1 MIEKLL
7 ILTPVKHIPRVFER
21 LSTLSYDIIYQPD
34 TEVDQLVEDNQVKII
49 FTNPN
54 KLKFRLDK
62 KVLERFPMLE
72 MIVTASTGTVH
83 IDATYCDNKNIKIIS
98 IKNERA
104 VLDTISATAELA
116 FLKTLAACRN
126 YVKCVNDARNSENWD
141 YEPYIGRQVSSQ
153 KIGVVGYGRL
163 GTMYSAYACAMGAD
177 VYIFEKNPTVKVPQE
192 FSKLHKIDHL
202 FETCSIISLHVHSH
216 GNENIINSTLLD
228 SAKDNLI
235 LINTSRGEIVDE
247 DAMVEFLNHNPK
259 AIYGTDVI
267 ASENSERKSSPLYSK
282 LLRPNQLL
290 LSQHI
295 GGMCVESQETAY
307 NRAIDLLELQLHDA
321 F

>member
-1 MIEKLL
+1 MNEKLL

-126 YVKCVNDARNSENWD
+126 YIKCVNDVRNSENWD

-192 FSKLHKIDHL
+192 FSKLHKIDDL

-235 LINTSRGEIVDE
+235 LINTSRGEVVNESDMISFLKKNKSAKYSTDVVKNE
-247 DAMVEFLNHNPK
+247 IKGKWKSKILREFLKGN
-259 AIYGTDVI
+259 
-267 ASENSERKSSPLYSK
+267 KSILVTP
-282 LLRPNQLL
+282 
-290 LSQHI
+290 HI
-295 GGMCVESQETAY
+295 GGMTIEGQTKAY
-307 NRAIDLLELQLHDA
+307 KHSINKI
-321 F
+321 